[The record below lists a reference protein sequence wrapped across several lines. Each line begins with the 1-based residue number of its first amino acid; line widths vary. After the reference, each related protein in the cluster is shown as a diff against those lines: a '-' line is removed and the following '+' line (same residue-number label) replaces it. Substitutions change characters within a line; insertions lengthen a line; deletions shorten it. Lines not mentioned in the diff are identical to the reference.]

1 MVAIGEA
8 MKSVRKQCGLSQK
21 ELGETLAVSQSYIS
35 QVERGY
41 EVPTPMFIK
50 LFCLLYSIDE
60 SNFNFG

>member
-1 MVAIGEA
+1 MLAIGEA

-50 LFCLLYSIDE
+50 LSCLLYSIDE

>member
-1 MVAIGEA
+1 MLAIGEA

-50 LFCLLYSIDE
+50 LFCLL
-60 SNFNFG
+60 

>member
-1 MVAIGEA
+1 MLAIGEA
-8 MKSVRKQCGLSQK
+8 MKSVRKQCRLSQK

-50 LFCLLYSIDE
+50 LFCLLHSIDE